1 MLVQGYYCNY
11 VKMWYNIDIMQ
22 LGIVKYLKNLYQNK
36 EELKLVEV
44 TYGLVALVFFLLAAV
59 VSLLDRALGVALLII
74 PLISFIALATNVVV
88 WALLKLFLESKI
100 SQNLENDDLG
110 SLEITDNQPRTYRKT
125 LTDDANQRILVEK
138 PAART
143 RKTAT
148 KNTIKTTTKA
158 KSQK

>member
-1 MLVQGYYCNY
+1 
-11 VKMWYNIDIMQ
+11 MQ
-22 LGIVKYLKNLYQNK
+22 LGIVKYLKKLYQNK
-36 EELKLVEV
+36 QELTLIET

-110 SLEITDNQPRTYRKT
+110 SLEITD
-125 LTDDANQRILVEK
+125 DANQRILVEK
-138 PAART
+138 PVART
-143 RKTAT
+143 RKLAT
-148 KNTIKTTTKA
+148 KTTAKA

>member
-1 MLVQGYYCNY
+1 
-11 VKMWYNIDIMQ
+11 MQ

-125 LTDDANQRILVEK
+125 VTDDENQRFLVEK
-138 PAART
+138 PVARI
-143 RKTAT
+143 RKPAT
-148 KNTIKTTTKA
+148 KATTKT

>member
-1 MLVQGYYCNY
+1 
-11 VKMWYNIDIMQ
+11 MQ
-22 LGIVKYLKNLYQNK
+22 LGIVKYIKKLYQNK
-36 EELKLVEV
+36 QELTLIET

-110 SLEITDNQPRTYRKT
+110 SLEITDNQSRTYRKVV
-125 LTDDANQRILVEK
+125 TDDANQRILVEK
-138 PAART
+138 PVART
-143 RKTAT
+143 RKLAT
-148 KNTIKTTTKA
+148 KTTAKT
-158 KSQK
+158 KSKK

>member
-1 MLVQGYYCNY
+1 
-11 VKMWYNIDIMQ
+11 MQ

-100 SQNLENDDLG
+100 SQNLENEDLG
-110 SLEITDNQPRTYRKT
+110 SLEIRKS

-138 PAART
+138 SAART
-143 RKTAT
+143 RKTAA
-148 KNTIKTTTKA
+148 KTTAKTITKT

>member
-1 MLVQGYYCNY
+1 
-11 VKMWYNIDIMQ
+11 MQ
-22 LGIVKYLKNLYQNK
+22 LGIVKYLKNLYQNR

-59 VSLLDRALGVALLII
+59 ASLLDRALGVALLII

-100 SQNLENDDLG
+100 SRNLENEDLG
-110 SLEITDNQPRTYRKT
+110 SLEITDNQPRTYRKV
-125 LTDDANQRILVEK
+125 LADDANQRILIEK
-138 PAART
+138 PAVRT

-148 KNTIKTTTKA
+148 KATTKTA
-158 KSQK
+158 TKTKSKKSN

>member
-1 MLVQGYYCNY
+1 
-11 VKMWYNIDIMQ
+11 MQ
-22 LGIVKYLKNLYQNK
+22 LGIVKYLKKLYQNK
-36 EELKLVEV
+36 QELTLIET

-110 SLEITDNQPRTYRKT
+110 FLEITDNQSRTYRKVV
-125 LTDDANQRILVEK
+125 TDDANQRILVEK
-138 PAART
+138 PVART
-143 RKTAT
+143 RKLAT
-148 KNTIKTTTKA
+148 KTTAKT
-158 KSQK
+158 KSKK

>member
-1 MLVQGYYCNY
+1 
-11 VKMWYNIDIMQ
+11 MQ
-22 LGIVKYLKNLYQNK
+22 LGIVKYLKKLYQNK
-36 EELKLVEV
+36 QELTLIET

-110 SLEITDNQPRTYRKT
+110 SLEITDNQSRTYRKVV
-125 LTDDANQRILVEK
+125 TDDANQRILVEK
-138 PAART
+138 PVVRT
-143 RKTAT
+143 RKLAT
-148 KNTIKTTTKA
+148 KTTAKT
-158 KSQK
+158 KSKK

>member
-1 MLVQGYYCNY
+1 
-11 VKMWYNIDIMQ
+11 MQ
-22 LGIVKYLKNLYQNK
+22 LGIVKYLKKLYQNK
-36 EELKLVEV
+36 QELTLIET

-110 SLEITDNQPRTYRKT
+110 SLEITDNQSRTYRKVV
-125 LTDDANQRILVEK
+125 TDDANQRILVEK
-138 PAART
+138 PVART
-143 RKTAT
+143 RKLAT
-148 KNTIKTTTKA
+148 KTSAKT
-158 KSQK
+158 KSKK

>member
-1 MLVQGYYCNY
+1 
-11 VKMWYNIDIMQ
+11 MQ

-100 SQNLENDDLG
+100 GQNLENDNLG
-110 SLEITDNQPRTYRKT
+110 DLEITDNQPRAYRKSV
-125 LTDDANQRILVEK
+125 TDDANQRILVEK
-138 PAART
+138 PVDRT

-148 KNTIKTTTKA
+148 KAATKTKTK
-158 KSQK
+158 K

>member
-1 MLVQGYYCNY
+1 
-11 VKMWYNIDIMQ
+11 MQ

-110 SLEITDNQPRTYRKT
+110 DLEITDNQPRAYRKSV
-125 LTDDANQRILVEK
+125 TDDENQRFLVEK
-138 PAART
+138 PVART
-143 RKTAT
+143 RKPAT
-148 KNTIKTTTKA
+148 KATAKT
-158 KSQK
+158 KSKK

>member
-1 MLVQGYYCNY
+1 
-11 VKMWYNIDIMQ
+11 MQ

-44 TYGLVALVFFLLAAV
+44 TYGLVALIFFLLAAV

-110 SLEITDNQPRTYRKT
+110 DLEISDNQSCTYHKVDTDNV
-125 LTDDANQRILVEK
+125 NNRILIEK
-138 PAART
+138 PATRT
-143 RKTAT
+143 RKT
-148 KNTIKTTTKA
+148 TTKT
-158 KSQK
+158 KSKKSN

>member
-1 MLVQGYYCNY
+1 
-11 VKMWYNIDIMQ
+11 MQ

-74 PLISFIALATNVVV
+74 PLISFIALVTNVVV

-110 SLEITDNQPRTYRKT
+110 SLEITDNQPRTYRKPI
-125 LTDDANQRILVEK
+125 TDDANQRILIEK
-138 PAART
+138 PVAHT
-143 RKTAT
+143 RKTGT
-148 KNTIKTTTKA
+148 KTTAKTTAKT

>member
-1 MLVQGYYCNY
+1 
-11 VKMWYNIDIMQ
+11 MQ

-74 PLISFIALATNVVV
+74 PLISFIALTTNVVV

-100 SQNLENDDLG
+100 SQNLKNEGLG
-110 SLEITDNQPRTYRKT
+110 SLEITDNQPRTYRKV
-125 LTDDANQRILVEK
+125 LTDDANQRILIEK
-138 PAART
+138 PAVRT
-143 RKTAT
+143 RKIATKATTKTAT
-148 KNTIKTTTKA
+148 KT
-158 KSQK
+158 KSQKSN

>member
-1 MLVQGYYCNY
+1 
-11 VKMWYNIDIMQ
+11 MQ
-22 LGIVKYLKNLYQNK
+22 LGIIKYLKNLYQNK

-44 TYGLVALVFFLLAAV
+44 TYGLVALIFFLLAAV

-110 SLEITDNQPRTYRKT
+110 DLEITDNQPRAYRKSV
-125 LTDDANQRILVEK
+125 TDDANQRILVEK
-138 PAART
+138 PAT
-143 RKTAT
+143 RVGKTST
-148 KNTIKTTTKA
+148 KTTAKTKSK
-158 KSQK
+158 KSN

>member
-1 MLVQGYYCNY
+1 
-11 VKMWYNIDIMQ
+11 MQ

-74 PLISFIALATNVVV
+74 PLISFITLATNVVV

-110 SLEITDNQPRTYRKT
+110 SLEITDNQPRTYRKP
-125 LTDDANQRILVEK
+125 LTDDANQRILIEK
-138 PAART
+138 PVART
-143 RKTAT
+143 RKAAT
-148 KNTIKTTTKA
+148 KATAKTTAKA

>member
-1 MLVQGYYCNY
+1 
-11 VKMWYNIDIMQ
+11 MQ
-22 LGIVKYLKNLYQNK
+22 LGIVKYLKKLYQNK
-36 EELKLVEV
+36 QELTLIET

-110 SLEITDNQPRTYRKT
+110 DLEITDNQPRAYRKSVA
-125 LTDDANQRILVEK
+125 DDANQRILVEK
-138 PAART
+138 PVART
-143 RKTAT
+143 RKTTAKT
-148 KNTIKTTTKA
+148 KSK
-158 KSQK
+158 KSS

>member
-1 MLVQGYYCNY
+1 
-11 VKMWYNIDIMQ
+11 MQ
-22 LGIVKYLKNLYQNK
+22 LGIVKYLKKLYQNK
-36 EELKLVEV
+36 QELTLIET

-100 SQNLENDDLG
+100 SQNLENEDLG
-110 SLEITDNQPRTYRKT
+110 SLEITDNQPRAYRKSV
-125 LTDDANQRILVEK
+125 TDDANQRILVEK
-138 PAART
+138 PAVRT

-148 KNTIKTTTKA
+148 KSTAKTTAKT

>member
-1 MLVQGYYCNY
+1 
-11 VKMWYNIDIMQ
+11 MQ
-22 LGIVKYLKNLYQNK
+22 LGIVKYLKKLYQNK
-36 EELKLVEV
+36 QELTLIET

-59 VSLLDRALGVALLII
+59 VSLLDRALGVALLIV

-110 SLEITDNQPRTYRKT
+110 DLEITDNQPRAYRKSV
-125 LTDDANQRILVEK
+125 TDDANQRILVEK
-138 PAART
+138 PVART
-143 RKTAT
+143 RKTTA
-148 KNTIKTTTKA
+148 KT

>member
-1 MLVQGYYCNY
+1 
-11 VKMWYNIDIMQ
+11 MQ
-22 LGIVKYLKNLYQNK
+22 LGIVKYLKKLYQNK
-36 EELKLVEV
+36 QELTLIET

-138 PAART
+138 PATRT
-143 RKTAT
+143 RETATKTAT
-148 KNTIKTTTKA
+148 KTVTKT

>member
-1 MLVQGYYCNY
+1 
-11 VKMWYNIDIMQ
+11 MQ

-74 PLISFIALATNVVV
+74 PLISFITLATNVVV

-100 SQNLENDDLG
+100 SQNLENEDLG
-110 SLEITDNQPRTYRKT
+110 SLEITDNQPRTYRKSV
-125 LTDDANQRILVEK
+125 TDDANQRILVEK
-138 PAART
+138 PVART
-143 RKTAT
+143 RKTTAKT
-148 KNTIKTTTKA
+148 KSK
-158 KSQK
+158 KSN

>member
-1 MLVQGYYCNY
+1 
-11 VKMWYNIDIMQ
+11 MQ

-125 LTDDANQRILVEK
+125 VTDDENQRFLVEK
-138 PAART
+138 PVART
-143 RKTAT
+143 RKNAT
-148 KNTIKTTTKA
+148 KATAKTTAKTK
-158 KSQK
+158 S

>member
-1 MLVQGYYCNY
+1 
-11 VKMWYNIDIMQ
+11 MQ
-22 LGIVKYLKNLYQNK
+22 LGIVKYLKKLYQNK
-36 EELKLVEV
+36 QELTLIET

-110 SLEITDNQPRTYRKT
+110 SLEITDNQSRTYRKVV
-125 LTDDANQRILVEK
+125 TDDANQRILVEK
-138 PAART
+138 PVART
-143 RKTAT
+143 RKPAT
-148 KNTIKTTTKA
+148 KTTTKT
-158 KSQK
+158 KSKKSN

>member
-1 MLVQGYYCNY
+1 
-11 VKMWYNIDIMQ
+11 MQ

-36 EELKLVEV
+36 QELTLIET

-110 SLEITDNQPRTYRKT
+110 DLEISDNQSRTYGKNI
-125 LTDDANQRILVEK
+125 TDDSNHRILIEK
-138 PAART
+138 PATRT
-143 RKTAT
+143 EKTSSKTSAKT
-148 KNTIKTTTKA
+148 KSK
-158 KSQK
+158 KSS

>member
-1 MLVQGYYCNY
+1 MH
-11 VKMWYNIDIMQ
+11 
-22 LGIVKYLKNLYQNK
+22 LGIVKYLKKLYQNK
-36 EELKLVEV
+36 QELTLIET

-110 SLEITDNQPRTYRKT
+110 SLEITDNQSRTYRKVV
-125 LTDDANQRILVEK
+125 TDDANQRILVEK
-138 PAART
+138 PVART
-143 RKTAT
+143 RKLAT
-148 KNTIKTTTKA
+148 KTTAKT
-158 KSQK
+158 KSKK

>member
-1 MLVQGYYCNY
+1 
-11 VKMWYNIDIMQ
+11 MQ
-22 LGIVKYLKNLYQNK
+22 LGIVKYLKKLYQNK
-36 EELKLVEV
+36 QELTLIET

-110 SLEITDNQPRTYRKT
+110 DLEITDNQPRAYRKSV
-125 LTDDANQRILVEK
+125 TDDANQRILVEK
-138 PAART
+138 PVART
-143 RKTAT
+143 RKPAT
-148 KNTIKTTTKA
+148 KTTTKT
-158 KSQK
+158 KSKKSN

>member
-1 MLVQGYYCNY
+1 
-11 VKMWYNIDIMQ
+11 MQ
-22 LGIVKYLKNLYQNK
+22 LGIVKYLKKLYQNK
-36 EELKLVEV
+36 QELTLIET

-110 SLEITDNQPRTYRKT
+110 DLEISDNQSRTYHKVE
-125 LTDDANQRILVEK
+125 TDDTNNRILIEK
-138 PAART
+138 PAT
-143 RKTAT
+143 RAGKTST
-148 KNTIKTTTKA
+148 KTSAKT
-158 KSQK
+158 KSKKSS

>member
-1 MLVQGYYCNY
+1 
-11 VKMWYNIDIMQ
+11 MQ
-22 LGIVKYLKNLYQNK
+22 LGIVKYLKKLYQNRQ
-36 EELKLVEV
+36 ELTLIET

-110 SLEITDNQPRTYRKT
+110 DLEITDNQPRIYRKVV
-125 LTDDANQRILVEK
+125 TDDANQRILVEK
-138 PAART
+138 PVART
-143 RKTAT
+143 RKTTAKT
-148 KNTIKTTTKA
+148 KSK
-158 KSQK
+158 KSN

>member
-1 MLVQGYYCNY
+1 
-11 VKMWYNIDIMQ
+11 MQ
-22 LGIVKYLKNLYQNK
+22 LGIVKYLKKLYQNK

-44 TYGLVALVFFLLAAV
+44 TYGLVALIFFLLAAV

-110 SLEITDNQPRTYRKT
+110 DLEISDNQSRIYGKNI
-125 LTDDANQRILVEK
+125 TDDANHRILVEK
-138 PAART
+138 PAT
-143 RKTAT
+143 RAGKTST
-148 KNTIKTTTKA
+148 KTSAKT
-158 KSQK
+158 KSKKSN